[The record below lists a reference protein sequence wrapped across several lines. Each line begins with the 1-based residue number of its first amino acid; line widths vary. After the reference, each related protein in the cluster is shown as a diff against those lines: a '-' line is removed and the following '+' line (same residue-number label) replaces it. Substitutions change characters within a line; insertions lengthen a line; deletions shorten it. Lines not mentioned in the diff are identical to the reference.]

1 MNLKSKYFDRIRVK
15 PEQDRLKSDENPIC
29 EVDGCRMP
37 GVHRAPKGR
46 GHDGQYHQFC
56 MNHVREYNKSY
67 NYFKDM
73 SDTDVAEYQR
83 SARTGHRP
91 TWSLGTNKGLGGIDE
106 EIQQQANPSSASHT
120 SKFSDP
126 FGFFGEKY
134 TASKRTRTERRQV
147 RNAERKALATLGL
160 DIDVEPEEAKAR
172 YKMLV
177 KRHHPD
183 ANGGG
188 QEYEEKLREIIQAYD
203 YLKSSGFC

>member
-1 MNLKSKYFDRIRVK
+1 MNQKSKYFDSIRVK
-15 PEQDRLKSDENPIC
+15 PEQDRLKPKAEPSC
-29 EVDGCRMP
+29 EVEGCQNP

-56 MNHVREYNKSY
+56 LAHVRQYNKSF

-73 SDTDVAEYQR
+73 SDGDVADYQK

-91 TWSLGTNKGLGGIDE
+91 TWSLGTNKGAPETE
-106 EIQQQANPSSASHT
+106 EQAATNKGNP
-120 SKFSDP
+120 KFKDS

-134 TASKRTRTERRQV
+134 TDGKWQKPQKRQI
-147 RNAERKALATLGL
+147 RNAERKALAALGL
-160 DIDVEPEEAKAR
+160 DIEVDPKTVKAQF
-172 YKMLV
+172 KMLV

-188 QEYEEKLREIIQAYD
+188 QEFEEKLREIIQAYD
-203 YLKSSGFC
+203 YLKASGFC